1 MNNLTTRLL
10 LNFIITLAI
19 SLCIAIF
26 ITFQVIPSHIAKQI
40 SNNVQKIAQSVEVTF
55 GDGTKGEFLLI
66 GEEGK
71 VGFLVGSGKKGEA
84 VEEKIIAN
92 KVNKYMWH
100 FWGDKD
106 SISGDFKVV
115 GTDKEG
121 KEHPVLV
128 SGNDTVW
135 QYSNTSISP
144 NNGADSHIPSNML
157 FPTSGLWKLEIYF
170 NDKLFDE
177 IVINVEDS

>member
-1 MNNLTTRLL
+1 MRNKMIMLISILFLMTLVGCNNIDKKETREVSSTFSLP
-10 LNFIITLAI
+10 ITL
-19 SLCIAIF
+19 
-26 ITFQVIPSHIAKQI
+26 
-40 SNNVQKIAQSVEVTF
+40 
-55 GDGTKGEFLLI
+55 GDGTEGEYLLI

-71 VGFLVGSGKKGEA
+71 VGFLVGSGKKGEV

-92 KVNKYMWH
+92 KANKYMWH

-115 GTDKEG
+115 GIDKEG

-128 SGNDTVW
+128 SGGDTVW

-144 NNGADSHIPSNML
+144 NNGADSHIPSYMV

-170 NDKLFDE
+170 NEKLFGE
-177 IVINVEDS
+177 IVINVEES

>member
-1 MNNLTTRLL
+1 MILLISMLFLMTIVGCNNIDKKETREVSSTFSLP
-10 LNFIITLAI
+10 ITL
-19 SLCIAIF
+19 
-26 ITFQVIPSHIAKQI
+26 
-40 SNNVQKIAQSVEVTF
+40 
-55 GDGTKGEFLLI
+55 GDGTEGEYLLI

-71 VGFLVGSGKKGEA
+71 VGFLVGSGKKGEV

-92 KVNKYMWH
+92 KANKYMWH

-121 KEHPVLV
+121 KEHPVLI
-128 SGNDTVW
+128 SGDDTVW
-135 QYSNTSISP
+135 KYSNTSISP
-144 NNGADSHIPSNML
+144 NNGADSHIPSNMV

-170 NDKLFDE
+170 NEKLFGE

>member
-1 MNNLTTRLL
+1 MRNKMIMLISMLFLMTIVGCNNIDKKETRKVSSTFSLP
-10 LNFIITLAI
+10 ITL
-19 SLCIAIF
+19 
-26 ITFQVIPSHIAKQI
+26 
-40 SNNVQKIAQSVEVTF
+40 
-55 GDGTKGEFLLI
+55 GDGTEGEYLLI

-71 VGFLVGSGKKGEA
+71 VGFLVGSGKKGEV

-92 KVNKYMWH
+92 KVNKYMWY

-128 SGNDTVW
+128 SGDDTVW
-135 QYSNTSISP
+135 QYSNPSISP
-144 NNGADSHIPSNML
+144 NNGADSHIPSNMV
-157 FPTSGLWKLEIYF
+157 FPTSGSWKLEIYF
-170 NDKLFDE
+170 NEKLFGE

>member
-1 MNNLTTRLL
+1 MWNKMIML
-10 LNFIITLAI
+10 I
-19 SLCIAIF
+19 SLLFLMTLVGCNNTDTNETREVSS
-26 ITFQVIPSHIAKQI
+26 TFSLP
-40 SNNVQKIAQSVEVTF
+40 VTF
-55 GDGTKGEFLLI
+55 GDGT
-66 GEEGK
+66 
-71 VGFLVGSGKKGEA
+71 KGEA

-100 FWGDKD
+100 FWGNKD

-121 KEHPVLV
+121 KKHPVLV
-128 SGNDTVW
+128 SGNETVW

-170 NDKLFDE
+170 NDKLFDG
-177 IVINVEDS
+177 IVINVKDS

>member
-1 MNNLTTRLL
+1 MWNKMIML
-10 LNFIITLAI
+10 I
-19 SLCIAIF
+19 SLLFLMTLVGCNNTDTNETRDVSS
-26 ITFQVIPSHIAKQI
+26 TFSLP
-40 SNNVQKIAQSVEVTF
+40 VTF
-55 GDGTKGEFLLI
+55 GDGTKGEYLLI

-100 FWGDKD
+100 FWGNKD

-121 KEHPVLV
+121 KKHPVLV
-128 SGNDTVW
+128 SGNETVW

-170 NDKLFDE
+170 NDKLFDG
-177 IVINVEDS
+177 IVINVKDS

>member
-1 MNNLTTRLL
+1 MKNKIVML
-10 LNFIITLAI
+10 I
-19 SLCIAIF
+19 SLLFLMTLVGCENIDKNETWKVSP
-26 ITFQVIPSHIAKQI
+26 TFSLP
-40 SNNVQKIAQSVEVTF
+40 VTF
-55 GDGTKGEFLLI
+55 GDGTEGEYLLI

-84 VEEKIIAN
+84 VEVPIIAN
-92 KVNKYMWH
+92 EGSKYMWH
-100 FWGDKD
+100 FWGKEDEL
-106 SISGDFKVV
+106 IGDFKVV

-135 QYSNTSISP
+135 QYSNNNSISP
-144 NNGADSHIPSNML
+144 NNGADSHIPSGMV

-170 NDKLFDE
+170 NEKLFGE

>member
-1 MNNLTTRLL
+1 MRNKMVMLISMLFLMTIVGCNNIDKKETREVSSTFSLP
-10 LNFIITLAI
+10 ITL
-19 SLCIAIF
+19 
-26 ITFQVIPSHIAKQI
+26 
-40 SNNVQKIAQSVEVTF
+40 
-55 GDGTKGEFLLI
+55 GDGTEGEYLLI

-71 VGFLVGSGKKGEA
+71 VGFLVGSGKKGEV

-92 KVNKYMWH
+92 KANKYMWH

-128 SGNDTVW
+128 SGDDTVW

-144 NNGADSHIPSNML
+144 NNGADSHIPSNMV

-170 NDKLFDE
+170 NEKLFGE

>member
-1 MNNLTTRLL
+1 MRNKMIMLISMLFIMTLVGCKKETREVSST
-10 LNFIITLAI
+10 F
-19 SLCIAIF
+19 SL
-26 ITFQVIPSHIAKQI
+26 P
-40 SNNVQKIAQSVEVTF
+40 VTF
-55 GDGTKGEFLLI
+55 GDGTEGEYLLI

-84 VEEKIIAN
+84 EEEKIIAN
-92 KVNKYMWH
+92 KANKYMWH
-100 FWGDKD
+100 FWGDID
-106 SISGDFKVV
+106 SIIGDFKVV

-128 SGNDTVW
+128 SGDDTVW

-144 NNGADSHIPSNML
+144 NNGADSHIPSIMV
-157 FPTSGLWKLEIYF
+157 FPISGLWKLEIYF
-170 NDKLFDE
+170 NEKLFGE

>member
-1 MNNLTTRLL
+1 MRNKLIILISTLL
-10 LNFIITLAI
+10 LITLVGCNNI
-19 SLCIAIF
+19 DKKEIRELSSTFSL
-26 ITFQVIPSHIAKQI
+26 P
-40 SNNVQKIAQSVEVTF
+40 VTL
-55 GDGTKGEFLLI
+55 GDGTEGEYLLI

-92 KVNKYMWH
+92 KANKYMWH

-115 GTDKEG
+115 GTNKEG
-121 KEHPVLV
+121 KEHPVLI
-128 SGNDTVW
+128 SGDEKVW
-135 QYSNTSISP
+135 KYSNTSISP
-144 NNGADSHIPSNML
+144 NNGADSHIASNMV

-170 NDKLFDE
+170 NEKLFGE
-177 IVINVEDS
+177 IVINVKDS

>member
-1 MNNLTTRLL
+1 MKNKMIKL
-10 LNFIITLAI
+10 I
-19 SLCIAIF
+19 SLLFLVTLVGCNIMDKNETPEAST
-26 ITFQVIPSHIAKQI
+26 TFSLP
-40 SNNVQKIAQSVEVTF
+40 VTF
-55 GDGTKGEFLLI
+55 NDGTKGEYLLI

-92 KVNKYMWH
+92 KESKYMWH

-106 SISGDFKVV
+106 RISGDFKVV

-128 SGNDTVW
+128 SGSDTVW
-135 QYSNTSISP
+135 QYANNSISP

-157 FPTSGLWKLEIYF
+157 FPTSGLWKLDIYF
-170 NDKLFDE
+170 NEKLFGKL
-177 IVINVEDS
+177 VVNVTEN

>member
-1 MNNLTTRLL
+1 MIMLISMLFLMTLVGCNNIDKKETREVSSTFSLP
-10 LNFIITLAI
+10 ITL
-19 SLCIAIF
+19 
-26 ITFQVIPSHIAKQI
+26 
-40 SNNVQKIAQSVEVTF
+40 
-55 GDGTKGEFLLI
+55 GDGTEGEYLLI

-71 VGFLVGSGKKGEA
+71 VGFLVGIGKKGEV

-92 KVNKYMWH
+92 KVNKYMWY

-106 SISGDFKVV
+106 SISGNFKVV

-128 SGNDTVW
+128 SVDDTVW
-135 QYSNTSISP
+135 QYSNTF
-144 NNGADSHIPSNML
+144 SHIPSNMM

-170 NDKLFDE
+170 NEKLFGE